1 MFEWVKTRMHEQ
13 RSYEALLFLGV
24 SVTCYLVLRT
34 DIATATATGLTVSN
48 FFKLVT
54 PDAEH

>member
-1 MFEWVKTRMHEQ
+1 MFEWVKTRIREQ
-13 RSYEALLFLGV
+13 RSYEAMLFLGV